1 MDFHVILLLFSCIGS
16 ILLAFSCADEIDGT
30 INVNVSN
37 TNTAVVNNA
46 NVNKT
51 IVDGQQRNLIESLHN
66 ITEKL
71 ERSEIKRSDALN
83 ALQQLIGG
91 KSDEHQQKSVK
102 SVAKSGKKV
111 SEKIWR
117 FFDA

>member
-1 MDFHVILLLFSCIGS
+1 MDFHVLLLLFSCIGS
-16 ILLAFSCADEIDGT
+16 ILLAFSNANEIDGP
-30 INVNVSN
+30 ISVNVSN
-37 TNTAVVNNA
+37 IALVNNA
-46 NVNKT
+46 NTNKT
-51 IVDGQQRNLIESLHN
+51 IVDGPQRSLIESLHN

-111 SEKIWR
+111 KEFKRKIRR
-117 FFDA
+117 F